1 MQSFAP
7 CRAPSTPN
15 LTRGS
20 QKALTPGYFLIA
32 LSGRDCFCVETSANI
47 TNPNGVAHLF
57 IYRAIVEKSSPE
69 NFEVSA
75 DITQDISVSVT
86 IREFMTDPSLD
97 LNLEVLRGHAFL
109 ENVIRSPRVQKLG
122 MALVG
127 TSGGVHPDRLQ
138 IMSTAESNYL
148 NSLDDDEQLRAIRR
162 LKKYKICC
170 IVITQ
175 GMDVPEALLQLA
187 EEQGIP
193 VIRSG
198 SPSDI
203 SVARISRYLEQ
214 RLAPRMTI
222 HGGLLEVFGLG
233 VIILGPSGI
242 GKSECA
248 LELVLKGHRLIADDY
263 IEITRHGIDRLMGEG
278 GKVLK
283 HHMELRGLGIIDI
296 RELFGIS
303 ATGTTQVIDFIVRLE
318 RWKADGEYDRLG
330 MEHSSMDFLGVSI
343 PVIDMPVAP
352 GRNVATLVEVAARI
366 HLLRQ
371 RGYKTNGIIDN

>member
-1 MQSFAP
+1 
-7 CRAPSTPN
+7 
-15 LTRGS
+15 L
-20 QKALTPGYFLIA
+20 
-32 LSGRDCFCVETSANI
+32 
-47 TNPNGVAHLF
+47 
-57 IYRAIVEKSSPE
+57 EKSSPE
-69 NFEVSA
+69 NFK
-75 DITQDISVSVT
+75 ISEDVAQNALVSVT
-86 IREFMTDPSLD
+86 IREFMADPSLE
-97 LNLEVLRGHAFL
+97 LNLEILRGHAFL
-109 ENVIRSPRVQKLG
+109 GNEIRSPRVQKLG

-127 TSGGVHPDRLQ
+127 TSGDVHPDRIQ
-138 IMSTAESNYL
+138 IMGTAESNYL
-148 NSLDDDEQLRAIRR
+148 HSMEDDERARAVQR

-170 IVITQ
+170 IVVTQ
-175 GMDVPEALLQLA
+175 GMEVPEELLQHA
-187 EEQGIP
+187 DGQGIP
-193 VIRSG
+193 VVRS
-198 SPSDI
+198 SAPSDI
-203 SVARISRYLEQ
+203 SIAKITRYLEL

-222 HGGLLEVFGLG
+222 HGGLIEIFGLG

-263 IEITRHGIDRLMGEG
+263 IEITRHGIDRLTGEG

-330 MEHSSMDFLGVSI
+330 LEHSNMEFLGISI

-371 RGYKTNGIIDN
+371 RGYKTNGITNYE